1 MRFEDKITVVTGGAS
16 GIGRAIAREFAKEG
30 SRVVILDIQEDKAND
45 TVREIEAQ
53 GSRAVAIN
61 VDATRETAI
70 KAAVKKIIAEQGSL
84 DILINNI
91 GGSESLPFLEADE
104 ALWRKILDT
113 NLMTTLLL
121 CHNVLPHM
129 IKQRYGRIVN
139 IASTAGRQPRPFGLA
154 YGAAKAGVISVTRS
168 LAVAMAPHNIRV
180 NCVVPGTIDT
190 EALKKL
196 LPSVVKDSL
205 RRVALGRLGQP
216 EEVARAVLFLA
227 SEDASYITG
236 QSLGVDG
243 GNEML

>member
-45 TVREIEAQ
+45 TVREIESQ
-53 GSRAVAIN
+53 GGRAVAIK
-61 VDATRETAI
+61 VDATGETAV
-70 KAAVKKIIAEQGSL
+70 KAAVKYIIAEQGSI

-113 NLMTTLLL
+113 NLMTTILL

-168 LAVAMAPHNIRV
+168 LAVAMATYNIRV

-196 LPSVVKDSL
+196 LPETVKDSL
-205 RRVALGRLGQP
+205 HRVALGRLGQP

>member
-1 MRFEDKITVVTGGAS
+1 MRFEDKIAVVTGGAS

-30 SRVVILDIQEDKAND
+30 CRVVILDIQEDKAND

-53 GSRAVAIN
+53 KGRAVAIN
-61 VDATRETAI
+61 VDATGETGV
-70 KAAVKKIIAEQGSL
+70 KAAVKIIIAEQGRI

-91 GGSESLPFLEADE
+91 GGSESVPFLEADN

-113 NLMTTLLL
+113 NLMTTILL
-121 CHNVLPHM
+121 CHNVLPQM

-196 LPSVVKDSL
+196 RPETVKDAL

>member
-1 MRFEDKITVVTGGAS
+1 MRFEDQVAVVTGGAS
-16 GIGRAIAREFAKEG
+16 GIGRAIAREFAREG

-53 GSRAVAIN
+53 GYRAVVIK
-61 VDATRETAI
+61 VDATRETDV
-70 KAAVKKIIAEQGSL
+70 KVAVKNIIAEEGSI

-113 NLMTTLLL
+113 NLMTTILL
-121 CHNVLPHM
+121 CHNVLPQM
-129 IKQRYGRIVN
+129 IKQGCGRIVN

-196 LPSVVKDSL
+196 LPETVKDSL

-227 SEDASYITG
+227 SDDASYITG